1 MIFKRWFKPKWQ
13 HENAAIRQL
22 AISEL
27 DDKTPAQKEIL
38 HELAFN
44 DGAEAVRRTA
54 LERLNEFSLWWQA
67 SKHEPAERLKHF
79 AEQQL
84 VQMLLDNKVSPH
96 LKAQFISECN
106 RSSILEKLAQT
117 EQDAELKFS
126 LLQRL
131 ARQDLFQQA
140 VLDDKLSVAQ
150 RKQLLTQLEDDKT
163 LEKLSRALSGELREV
178 ADALLAA
185 HLEQKQK
192 PERIRKQVVL
202 LLAKLNSVR
211 EKTDF
216 AELQQKYAAYQQEW
230 QQLSP
235 ELGCLA
241 DAAEFIEKYHKVI
254 ELTERSIAPKIAEFA
269 KMQQQ
274 EAKAKAAEQRFNT
287 LRGQLD
293 HLQQQ
298 LAVALNE
305 AELTKAAAYQQSL
318 DEVRAEV
325 VAAQLP
331 TAFDLQ
337 LQQQLAHISQQLD
350 KLPELAEALA
360 QSARLLAEAAAHP
373 LPQANDDVMAAYQLF
388 KNWQQQWQ
396 RQSKVLK
403 QLMPESFSSSY
414 QQLVQ
419 QWREHCEPKLAQ
431 QDKLQRLLKSKMAE
445 FKRLHQAGKF
455 NVLFGLFKGITAD
468 YQQLSAVQQQTLQKE
483 YQLLEAQVQ
492 DLAELQAYIATPRKQ
507 QLVESMQKLAAVT
520 DVSPTERASA
530 VKNARAQWN
539 TLGRADAE
547 VETALNDAFNSAC
560 ELAFAPCREHFAKL
574 DAERA
579 QSALRKQQLITQM
592 QVSVDAGVSGKTL
605 DALITQYSKE
615 WQQSGAVEKELYAK
629 LQPQYQQL
637 LNSLKQQQKAQ
648 QQHNAELKTA
658 LVQAAKT
665 LAQTQN
671 EQAGNELKTLQQQWK
686 LLGYA
691 GKNLDQQLWQEFRAA
706 CDSWFDSRAA
716 HKQAQQQQQDAERV
730 AQAELLTN
738 LTQSVDEAQDE
749 KALLQQLQ
757 QLAQFRPA
765 DEQQAA
771 SHKVLKQQVEQRL
784 DALQQNAELDTY
796 RQLFSTLEQH
806 EPNLSDLPPI
816 YRLVFNQQQ
825 EKTLSR
831 ADLTLAL
838 EWLAKVESP
847 ATEQGRRQQVQMQL
861 LTDKHNSGEAV
872 TQPQLL
878 SRWLQYGAV
887 AEAEKPLLARVK
899 AIYLGVDAAK

>member
-22 AISEL
+22 AIAEL

-96 LKAQFISECN
+96 LKTQFIAECH

-131 ARQDLFQQA
+131 GRQDLFQQA
-140 VLDDKLSVAQ
+140 VLDDKLTLVQ
-150 RKQLLTQLEDDKT
+150 RKQLLTQLEDDKA
-163 LEKLSRALSGELREV
+163 LEKLSRALTGELRLEV
-178 ADALLAA
+178 DSLLAA
-185 HLEQKQK
+185 HAEQKQK

-211 EKTDF
+211 EKNDF
-216 AELQQKYAAYQQEW
+216 AELQQRYAAYKQEW

-235 ELGCLA
+235 ELDCLT
-241 DAAEFIEKYHKVI
+241 DAAEFIEKYHKVV

-274 EAKAKAAEQRFNT
+274 QALAKAAEQRFNA
-287 LRGQLD
+287 LRTQLD
-293 HLQQQ
+293 SLQQQ
-298 LAVALNE
+298 LATALNE
-305 AELTKAAAYQQSL
+305 AELTKAAGYQQSL
-318 DEVRAEV
+318 DDIRAEI
-325 VAAQLP
+325 AQSQLPASADAQLK
-331 TAFDLQ
+331 
-337 LQQQLAHISQQLD
+337 QQMAQISLQLD
-350 KLPELAEALA
+350 KLPELAEAMA
-360 QSARLLAEAAAHP
+360 QSARLLAEAAAHV
-373 LPQANDDVMAAYQLF
+373 LPQENDDVAAAYQLF

-419 QWREHCEPKLAQ
+419 QWRDHCEPMLAQ
-431 QDKLQRLLKSKMAE
+431 QDKVQRLLKSKMAE
-445 FKRLHQAGKF
+445 FKRLHQAGKY

-468 YQQLSAVQQQTLQKE
+468 YQQLSSAQQQTLQKD
-483 YQLLEAQVQ
+483 YQLLETQVQ

-507 QLVESMQKLAAVT
+507 QLVESMQQLAVET
-520 DVSPTERASA
+520 EITPTERAAA

-539 TLGRADAE
+539 TLGRADAQ

-560 ELAFAPCREHFAKL
+560 ELAFAPCRDYFAKL

-579 QSALRKQQLITQM
+579 ASALRKQQLLEQM
-592 QVSVDAGVSGKTL
+592 QVSVDAGVNGKTL
-605 DALITQYSKE
+605 DSLITQYSKD
-615 WQQSGAVEKELYAK
+615 WQQSGAVEKELYAR

-637 LNSLKQQQKAQ
+637 LNNLKQQQKAQ
-648 QQHNAELKTA
+648 QQQNAELKTA

-665 LAQTQN
+665 LSQSQN

-691 GKNLDQQLWQEFRAA
+691 GKALDQQLWLEFRAA
-706 CDSWFDSRAA
+706 CDSWFESRVAY
-716 HKQAQQQQQDAERV
+716 KQAQQQQQDAERL
-730 AQAELLTN
+730 AQADVLAT
-738 LTQSVDEAQDE
+738 LTQAVTDAQDE
-749 KALLQQLQ
+749 KTLQHQLQ

-771 SHKVLKQQVEQRL
+771 SQKALKQQVEHRL
-784 DALQQNAELDTY
+784 ASQQQNAELDTY
-796 RQLFSTLEQH
+796 RQLFNALEQAN
-806 EPNLSDLPPI
+806 PNLSDLPAI

-825 EKTLSR
+825 EKTFSR

-847 ATEQGRRQQVQMQL
+847 ATEQSRRQQVQMQL
-861 LTDKHNSGEAV
+861 LSDKHNSGEAV

-878 SRWLQYGAV
+878 SRWLQFGAV
-887 AEAEKPLLARVK
+887 AEAEKSLLARVK
-899 AIYLGVDAAK
+899 AIYLGSEADK